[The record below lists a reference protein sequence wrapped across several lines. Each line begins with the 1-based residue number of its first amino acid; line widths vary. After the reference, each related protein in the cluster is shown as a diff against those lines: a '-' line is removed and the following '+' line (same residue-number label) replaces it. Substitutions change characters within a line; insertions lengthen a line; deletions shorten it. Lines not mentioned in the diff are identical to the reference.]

1 MTNYKELVA
10 ALREKE
16 SRDNR
21 ELLDAAAREIEN
33 LRDELCQ
40 RCGKY
45 RVAHMGGCNGC
56 RYE

>member
-1 MTNYKELVA
+1 MNYKEIVT
-10 ALREKE
+10 ALRSKE

-21 ELLDAAAREIEN
+21 ELLDAAANEIEN
-33 LRDELCQ
+33 LRDEMCQ

-45 RVAHMGGCNGC
+45 RIAHTGACKGC